1 MTRLPKSPLACVL
14 ALLLLLLS
22 GCSQPQKTE
31 TADPFMDKWKARAQ
45 ESKGSSPAPATAP
58 RDVVKETAARPVEA
72 RLETEKPLPT
82 KRVSLKMSN
91 VEVPVL
97 LRALARAADVNII
110 LNERVAG
117 RSNINITQAPWDQ
130 VFLGILRTH
139 NLTYAWQGDIIRI
152 MTADDLEED
161 LRRETRKRDLMAAE
175 APVTRIVPIKFA
187 EAAKLQ
193 ETVKALLTTDK
204 SSKAIGAVLVDQH
217 TNSLVINA
225 LPKDVNAILAVVDK
239 LDRPTPQV
247 LIEAFIVEANK
258 DVARDLGVQWGG
270 AYQISGGDRRGFIT
284 GRDRSSTTTGT
295 GTGTGT
301 TTNSDVGSRTD
312 PNTGNI
318 INLPVEAAA
327 ASSIGFLYQNVGKFL
342 LSAQLTALQ
351 QEGKLNILSSPSIT
365 TLDNMTAMIESGR
378 DVPFQTVEDGE
389 VNIEYK
395 KAVLSLKVT
404 PHVIDSQTLK
414 LAVKV
419 NKDEVDFSREV
430 LGNPTIIT
438 KQAET
443 NVIQVDGQT
452 LVIGGLNKE
461 QIIDNLTGT
470 PGLIDVPV
478 LSWLFK
484 RDSKTNAKEDLLIFI
499 TPTIL
504 KPQGSTAGG

>member
-1 MTRLPKSPLACVL
+1 M
-14 ALLLLLLS
+14 
-22 GCSQPQKTE
+22 E
-31 TADPFMDKWKARAQ
+31 TADPFMDKWKAKAQ
-45 ESKGSSPAPATAP
+45 ESKGTSPAPSTAP
-58 RDVVKETAARPVEA
+58 RDVVKETAARPVDVRPDAE
-72 RLETEKPLPT
+72 RPLPV

-91 VEVPVL
+91 VDVSVL

-110 LNERVAG
+110 LNERVTG

-161 LRRETRKRDLMAAE
+161 LRRETRKRELQAAE
-175 APVTRIVPIKFA
+175 MPVTRIVPIKFS

-193 ETVKALLTTDK
+193 ETVKAILTTDK

-225 LPKDVNAILAVVDK
+225 LPKDVNAILAVIDK
-239 LDRPTPQV
+239 LDKPTPQV

-284 GRDRSSTTTGT
+284 GRDNRSTT
-295 GTGTGT
+295 TGTGT
-301 TTNSDVGSRTD
+301 TTNSDIGGRTD

-318 INLPVEAAA
+318 INLPVADAA
-327 ASSIGFLYQNVGKFL
+327 ASSLGFLYQNVGKFL

-365 TLDNMTAMIESGR
+365 TLDNLTAMIESGR
-378 DVPFQTVEDGE
+378 DVPFQTVQDGE

-404 PHVIDSQTLK
+404 PHVIDFQTLK

-419 NKDEVDFSREV
+419 NKDEVDFSQSV

-443 NVIQVDGQT
+443 NVIQADGQT

-461 QIIDNLTGT
+461 TTTDDRTGT
-470 PGLIDVPV
+470 PGLMDVPG
-478 LSWLFK
+478 LNWLFK
-484 RDSKTNAKEDLLIFI
+484 KDGKSSAKEDLLIFI

-504 KPQGSTAGG
+504 KPQGSPTGG

>member
-1 MTRLPKSPLACVL
+1 MIRLPKAPLACAL
-14 ALLLLLLS
+14 ALLLVS
-22 GCSQPQKTE
+22 GCAQPQKTE
-31 TADPFMDKWKARAQ
+31 TADPFMDKWKAKAQ
-45 ESKGSSPAPATAP
+45 ESKGASPAPSTAP
-58 RDVVKETAARPVEA
+58 RDVVKETAARPVDV
-72 RLETEKPLPT
+72 RQDVEKPLPV

-91 VEVPVL
+91 VDVSVL

-110 LNERVAG
+110 LNERVTG

-161 LRRETRKRDLMAAE
+161 LRRETRKRDLLTAE
-175 APVTRIVPIKFA
+175 SPVTRIVPIKFS
-187 EAAKLQ
+187 EATKLQ
-193 ETVKALLTTDK
+193 ETAKALLTTDR

-217 TNSLVINA
+217 TNSLVVNA
-225 LPKDVNAILAVVDK
+225 LPKDINAILAVIDK
-239 LDRPTPQV
+239 LDKPTPQV

-270 AYQISGGDRRGFIT
+270 AYQISGGDRRGFVT
-284 GRDRSSTTTGT
+284 GRDRSTTTGV
-295 GTGTGT
+295 TGTGT
-301 TTNSDVGSRTD
+301 TTNSDIGSRID

-318 INLPVEAAA
+318 VNLPVEAAA

-365 TLDNMTAMIESGR
+365 TLDNLTAMIESGR

-419 NKDEVDFSREV
+419 NKDEVDFSRSRV

-461 QIIDNLTGT
+461 TTTDDRTGT
-470 PGLIDVPV
+470 PGLMDVPG
-478 LSWLFK
+478 LNWLFK
-484 RDSKTNAKEDLLIFI
+484 TDGKSSAKEDLLIFI

-504 KPQGSTAGG
+504 KPQGSPSGG

>member
-1 MTRLPKSPLACVL
+1 
-14 ALLLLLLS
+14 
-22 GCSQPQKTE
+22 
-31 TADPFMDKWKARAQ
+31 
-45 ESKGSSPAPATAP
+45 
-58 RDVVKETAARPVEA
+58 VKETAARPVDV
-72 RLETEKPLPT
+72 RQDVEKPLPV

-91 VEVPVL
+91 VDVSVL

-110 LNERVAG
+110 LNERVTG

-161 LRRETRKRDLMAAE
+161 LRRETRKRDLLTAE
-175 APVTRIVPIKFA
+175 SPVTRIVPIKFS
-187 EAAKLQ
+187 EATKLQ
-193 ETVKALLTTDK
+193 ETAKALLTTDR

-217 TNSLVINA
+217 TNSLVVNA
-225 LPKDVNAILAVVDK
+225 LPKDINAILAVIDK
-239 LDRPTPQV
+239 LDKPTPQV

-270 AYQISGGDRRGFIT
+270 AYQISGGDRRGFVT
-284 GRDRSSTTTGT
+284 GRDNRSTTTGT
-295 GTGTGT
+295 GTGT
-301 TTNSDVGSRTD
+301 TTNTDIGSRVD
-312 PNTGNI
+312 PFTGNVV
-318 INLPVEAAA
+318 NLPVEAAA
-327 ASSIGFLYQNVGKFL
+327 ASSLGFLYQNVGKFL

-365 TLDNMTAMIESGR
+365 TLDNLTAMIESGR
-378 DVPFQTVEDGE
+378 DVPFQTVQDGE

-404 PHVIDSQTLK
+404 PHVIDSQTLR
-414 LAVKV
+414 LSVKV

-461 QIIDNLTGT
+461 TTTDDRTGT
-470 PGLIDVPV
+470 PGLMDVPG
-478 LSWLFK
+478 LNWLFK
-484 RDSKTNAKEDLLIFI
+484 KDGKSSAKEDLLIFI

-504 KPQGSTAGG
+504 KPLTSSPAGG

>member
-1 MTRLPKSPLACVL
+1 MIRLPKSPLACTL
-14 ALLLLLLS
+14 ALLLIS
-22 GCSQPQKTE
+22 GCAQTQKLE
-31 TADPFMDKWKARAQ
+31 SADPFMDKWKAKAQ
-45 ESKGSSPAPATAP
+45 ESKGSSPAPSTAP
-58 RDVVKETAARPVEA
+58 REVVKETGTRPAEA
-72 RLETEKPLPT
+72 RVDTEKPLPT

-91 VEVPVL
+91 VDVSVL

-110 LNERVAG
+110 LNDRVTG

-130 VFLGILRTH
+130 VFVGILRTH

-152 MTADDLEED
+152 MTAADLQED
-161 LRRETRKRDLMAAE
+161 LLRENSRRELQNAE
-175 APVTRIVPIKFA
+175 APVIRIVPIKFS
-187 EAAKLQ
+187 EATKLQ
-193 ETVKALLTTDK
+193 ETVKPFLSTDK
-204 SSKAIGAVLVDQH
+204 GNKAIGAVLVDQH

-225 LPKDVNAILAVVDK
+225 LPRDINAILAVIEK
-239 LDRPTPQV
+239 LDKPTPQV

-284 GRDRSSTTTGT
+284 GRDNRSTTTT
-295 GTGTGT
+295 T
-301 TTNSDVGSRTD
+301 TTNSDPGTRLD
-312 PNTGNI
+312 PATGNV
-318 INLPVEAAA
+318 INLPVADAA
-327 ASSIGFLYQNVGKFL
+327 ASSLGFLYQNVGKFL

-351 QEGKLNILSSPSIT
+351 NEGKLNILSSPSIT
-365 TLDNMTAMIESGR
+365 TLDNLTAMIESGR
-378 DVPFQTVEDGE
+378 DVPFQTVQDGE

-404 PHVIDSQTLK
+404 PHVIDAQTLK

-419 NKDEVDFSREV
+419 NKDEVDFSQSV

-443 NVIQVDGQT
+443 NVIQADGQT

-461 QIIDNLTGT
+461 TTTEDRTGT
-470 PGLIDVPV
+470 PGLMDVPI
-478 LSWLFK
+478 LNWLFK
-484 RDSKTNAKEDLLIFI
+484 RDGKSNSKEDLLIFI

-504 KPQGSTAGG
+504 KPRESPVGG

>member
-1 MTRLPKSPLACVL
+1 
-14 ALLLLLLS
+14 
-22 GCSQPQKTE
+22 
-31 TADPFMDKWKARAQ
+31 
-45 ESKGSSPAPATAP
+45 
-58 RDVVKETAARPVEA
+58 
-72 RLETEKPLPT
+72 
-82 KRVSLKMSN
+82 MSN

-110 LNERVAG
+110 LNERVTG

-139 NLTYAWQGDIIRI
+139 NLTYAWQGDIVRI
-152 MTADDLEED
+152 MTSDDLEED

-193 ETVKALLTTDK
+193 ETAKALLTTDK

-217 TNSLVINA
+217 TNSLVVNA
-225 LPKDVNAILAVVDK
+225 LPKDINAILAVIDK

-270 AYQISGGDRRGFIT
+270 AYQISGGDRRGFVT
-284 GRDRSSTTTGT
+284 GRDNRSTTTGT
-295 GTGTGT
+295 GT
-301 TTNSDVGSRTD
+301 TTNTDIGSRLD
-312 PNTGNI
+312 PYTGNVV
-318 INLPVEAAA
+318 NLPVEAAA
-327 ASSIGFLYQNVGKFL
+327 ASSLGFLYQNVGKFL

-351 QEGKLNILSSPSIT
+351 EEGKLNILSSPSIT
-365 TLDNMTAMIESGR
+365 TLDNLTAMIESGR

-404 PHVIDSQTLK
+404 PHVIDSQTLR
-414 LAVKV
+414 LSVKV

-461 QIIDNLTGT
+461 QIIDNRTGT
-470 PGLIDVPV
+470 PGLMDVPG
-478 LSWLFK
+478 LNWLFK
-484 RDSKTNAKEDLLIFI
+484 RDGKSNSKEDLLIFI

-504 KPQGSTAGG
+504 KPQGTPAGG